1 MSSGGHR
8 LKRDMLESEL
18 KSLELKKERLA
29 KLLDTEQKARK
40 EADEMTEYANRQY
53 EKGGVKV
60 TEAEAALAECCA
72 ARAVL
77 EDEEEMLHV
86 VKSEVRGSSTFHSYA
101 RRPVLSLE
109 LSLCLFLLFFW
120 V

>member
-1 MSSGGHR
+1 MGWLH
-8 LKRDMLESEL
+8 
-18 KSLELKKERLA
+18 
-29 KLLDTEQKARK
+29 LLLNRVVTTRVGLP
-40 EADEMTEYANRQY
+40 AD
-53 EKGGVKV
+53 
-60 TEAEAALAECCA
+60 A